1 MALSNFL
8 IRPPTEA
15 QHGQQAGQ
23 RRSASAA
30 ATGGPSFA
38 AVMQGQA
45 RQAEDSAQS
54 QQAAQSQSMQASA
67 GAGMPVSLAGGPIG
81 GQAGGQMGGQA
92 SGRNGMVLA
101 GRTPSDLMRAQVFN
115 KAQTDMRQTQAIEGL
130 MQSVGGGGST
140 LDLARSMGTARHLR
154 SMTSALGDKMS
165 GFNVTD
171 FVHSRPQAQGKA
183 RQARHKTSAEDLEM
197 GKLSAQFESGRDGI
211 AAVGYDRNGGTSY
224 GKYQVSSRAG
234 SLGDFL
240 DFLDTEAPELSK
252 RLRSAGPGNT
262 GSRKG
267 AMPDVWRAIANEQPE
282 RFEELQEAF
291 VRESHY
297 KPAVE
302 AIAQRTS
309 LDADKLSTAM
319 REVIWSTA
327 VQHGPTGAARIFARA
342 DDMSGSPND
351 PGYERK
357 LISNVYKVR
366 AGQFGS
372 STSEVQAAVQNRFRQ
387 ERTLALNL
395 LDDGHSS
402 NLA

>member
-15 QHGQQAGQ
+15 QQSQPVGQ
-23 RRSASAA
+23 RRAASATA
-30 ATGGPSFA
+30 PGGPSFA

-45 RQAEDSAQS
+45 RQAEDGAQS
-54 QQAAQSQSMQASA
+54 QQIAHNQGAQASA
-67 GAGMPVSLAGGPIG
+67 AAGMPVNFTS
-81 GQAGGQMGGQA
+81 GQTP
-92 SGRNGMVLA
+92 SRNMVLA
-101 GRTPSDLMRAQVFN
+101 GRSPSDLMRTQVFN
-115 KAQTDMRQTQAIEGL
+115 KAQTDLRQTQAIEGL
-130 MQSVGGGGST
+130 MQSVSGGGST

-154 SMTSALGDKMS
+154 SMTSAIGDKMS
-165 GFNVTD
+165 GLSVSD
-171 FVHSRPQAQGKA
+171 FIHSRTQGQSKPRQTRSKA
-183 RQARHKTSAEDLEM
+183 SAEDMEM
-197 GKLSAQFESGRDGI
+197 GKLSAQFESGRDGV

-240 DFLDTEAPELSK
+240 DFLDNEAPDLSK
-252 RLRSAGPGNT
+252 RLRASGPGNT
-262 GSRKG
+262 GGRKG
-267 AMPDVWRAIANEQPE
+267 AMPDTWRAIASEQPE
-282 RFEELQEAF
+282 RFEDLQEAY

-366 AGQFGS
+366 SGQFGS

-395 LDDGHSS
+395 LDDGHKS

>member
-1 MALSNFL
+1 
-8 IRPPTEA
+8 
-15 QHGQQAGQ
+15 
-23 RRSASAA
+23 
-30 ATGGPSFA
+30 
-38 AVMQGQA
+38 
-45 RQAEDSAQS
+45 
-54 QQAAQSQSMQASA
+54 
-67 GAGMPVSLAGGPIG
+67 MPVNLAGGPIG
-81 GQAGGQMGGQA
+81 GQMGGQA
-92 SGRNGMVLA
+92 AGRNGMVLA
-101 GRTPSDLMRAQVFN
+101 GRTPSDLMRSQVFN

-165 GFNVTD
+165 GFTVSD
-171 FVHSRPQAQGKA
+171 FVHSRPQGQGKA

-240 DFLDTEAPELSK
+240 DFLDSEAPELSK

-395 LDDGHSS
+395 LDDGHNS

>member
-15 QHGQQAGQ
+15 QQGQQTGQ

-30 ATGGPSFA
+30 ATGGSSFA
-38 AVMQGQA
+38 AVMQGEA
-45 RQAEDSAQS
+45 RQAEDSTQS
-54 QQAAQSQSMQASA
+54 QQAAQGQSAQASA
-67 GAGMPVSLAGGPIG
+67 MAGMPVNLAGGPT
-81 GQAGGQMGGQA
+81 
-92 SGRNGMVLA
+92 SGRNSMVLA
-101 GRTPSDLMRAQVFN
+101 GRSPSDLMRAQVFN

-165 GFNVTD
+165 GFNVSD
-171 FVHSRPQAQGKA
+171 FVHTRSQGQGKA
-183 RQARHKTSAEDLEM
+183 RQARHKTNAEDLEM

-240 DFLDTEAPELSK
+240 DFLDSEAPDLSK
-252 RLRSAGPGNT
+252 RLRSSGPGNT

-309 LDADKLSTAM
+309 LDANKLSTAM

-372 STSEVQAAVQNRFRQ
+372 STSEVQASVQNRFRQ

>member
-15 QHGQQAGQ
+15 QQGQQAGQ

-30 ATGGPSFA
+30 ATGGSSFA
-38 AVMQGQA
+38 AVMQGEA
-45 RQAEDSAQS
+45 RQAEDSTQS
-54 QQAAQSQSMQASA
+54 QQAVQGQSVQASA
-67 GAGMPVSLAGGPIG
+67 MAGMPVNL
-81 GQAGGQMGGQA
+81 AGGQM
-92 SGRNGMVLA
+92 SGRNSMVLA
-101 GRTPSDLMRAQVFN
+101 GRSPSDLMRAQVFN

-165 GFNVTD
+165 GFNVSD
-171 FVHSRPQAQGKA
+171 FVHTRSQGQGKA
-183 RQARHKTSAEDLEM
+183 RQARQKTSAEDLEM

-240 DFLDTEAPELSK
+240 DFLDSEAPDLSK
-252 RLRSAGPGNT
+252 RLRSSGPGNT

-372 STSEVQAAVQNRFRQ
+372 STSEVQASVQNRFRQ

-395 LDDGHSS
+395 LDDGHRS

>member
-15 QHGQQAGQ
+15 QQGQQAGQ
-23 RRSASAA
+23 RRSAPAA

-45 RQAEDSAQS
+45 RQAEDSAKS
-54 QQAAQSQSMQASA
+54 QQAAQNQNAQASA
-67 GAGMPVSLAGGPIG
+67 GAGMPVNLAGGQIG
-81 GQAGGQMGGQA
+81 GQVGGQTP
-92 SGRNGMVLA
+92 GRNSMVLA
-101 GRTPSDLMRAQVFN
+101 GRSPSDLMRAQVFN
-115 KAQTDMRQTQAIEGL
+115 KAQTDMRETQAIEGL

-165 GFNVTD
+165 GFNVSD
-171 FVHSRPQAQGKA
+171 FVHSRPQGQGKA
-183 RQARHKTSAEDLEM
+183 RQARRKASAEDLEM

-240 DFLDTEAPELSK
+240 DFLDSEAPELSK

-297 KPAVE
+297 KPAVD

-351 PGYERK
+351 PGYERR
-357 LISNVYKVR
+357 LITNVYKVR

>member
-15 QHGQQAGQ
+15 QQGQQAGQ

-30 ATGGPSFA
+30 ATGGSSFA
-38 AVMQGQA
+38 AVMQGEA
-45 RQAEDSAQS
+45 RQVEDSTQS
-54 QQAAQSQSMQASA
+54 QQAVQSQSAQASA
-67 GAGMPVSLAGGPIG
+67 MAGMPVNL
-81 GQAGGQMGGQA
+81 AGGQM
-92 SGRNGMVLA
+92 SGRNSMVLA
-101 GRTPSDLMRAQVFN
+101 GRSPSDLMRAQVFN

-165 GFNVTD
+165 GFNVSD
-171 FVHSRPQAQGKA
+171 FVHTRSQGQGKA
-183 RQARHKTSAEDLEM
+183 RQARQKTSAEDLEM

-240 DFLDTEAPELSK
+240 DFLDSEAPDLSK
-252 RLRSAGPGNT
+252 RLRSSGPGNT

-267 AMPDVWRAIANEQPE
+267 AMPDAWRAIANEQPE

-372 STSEVQAAVQNRFRQ
+372 STSEVQASVQNRFRQ

>member
-15 QHGQQAGQ
+15 QQGQQTGQ

-30 ATGGPSFA
+30 ATGGSSFA
-38 AVMQGQA
+38 AVMQGEA
-45 RQAEDSAQS
+45 RQAEDSTQS
-54 QQAAQSQSMQASA
+54 QQAAQGQSAQASA
-67 GAGMPVSLAGGPIG
+67 MAGMPVNLAGG
-81 GQAGGQMGGQA
+81 QT
-92 SGRNGMVLA
+92 SGRNSMVLA
-101 GRTPSDLMRAQVFN
+101 GRSPSDLMRAQVFN

-165 GFNVTD
+165 GFNVSD
-171 FVHSRPQAQGKA
+171 FVHTRSQGQGKA
-183 RQARHKTSAEDLEM
+183 RQARHKTNAEDLEM

-240 DFLDTEAPELSK
+240 DFLDSEAPDLSK
-252 RLRSAGPGNT
+252 RLRSSGPGNT

-309 LDADKLSTAM
+309 LDANKLSTAM

-372 STSEVQAAVQNRFRQ
+372 STSEVQASVQNRFRQ

>member
-15 QHGQQAGQ
+15 QQGQQAGQ
-23 RRSASAA
+23 RRSAPAA
-30 ATGGPSFA
+30 ATGGSSFA

-45 RQAEDSAQS
+45 RQAEDSAKS
-54 QQAAQSQSMQASA
+54 QQAAQNQSAQAPA
-67 GAGMPVSLAGGPIG
+67 GAGMPVNLAGGQIG
-81 GQAGGQMGGQA
+81 GQVGGQTP
-92 SGRNGMVLA
+92 GRNSMVLA
-101 GRTPSDLMRAQVFN
+101 GRSPSDLMRAQVFN
-115 KAQTDMRQTQAIEGL
+115 KVQTDMRETQAIEGL

-165 GFNVTD
+165 GFNVSD
-171 FVHSRPQAQGKA
+171 FVHSRPQGQGKA
-183 RQARHKTSAEDLEM
+183 RQARRKASAEDLEM

-240 DFLDTEAPELSK
+240 DFLDSEAPELSK

-297 KPAVE
+297 KPAVD

-351 PGYERK
+351 PGYERR
-357 LISNVYKVR
+357 LITNVYKVR

>member
-15 QHGQQAGQ
+15 QQSQSVGQ
-23 RRSASAA
+23 RRAASATA
-30 ATGGPSFA
+30 PGGASFA

-45 RQAEDSAQS
+45 RQAEEGAQS
-54 QQAAQSQSMQASA
+54 QQTSHNQGAQAPA
-67 GAGMPVSLAGGPIG
+67 GAGMPGNFTN
-81 GQAGGQMGGQA
+81 GQMPA
-92 SGRNGMVLA
+92 RNMVLA
-101 GRTPSDLMRAQVFN
+101 GRSPSDLMRAQVFN

-140 LDLARSMGTARHLR
+140 LDLARSMGTARQLR
-154 SMTSALGDKMS
+154 SMTSALGDKM
-165 GFNVTD
+165 GGLTVTD
-171 FVHSRPQAQGKA
+171 FIHSRPQGQGKS
-183 RQARHKTSAEDLEM
+183 RQGQRAVSAEDQEM
-197 GKLSAQFESGRDGI
+197 GKLSAQFESGRDGV

-240 DFLDTEAPELSK
+240 DFLDSEAPDISK
-252 RLRSAGPGNT
+252 RLRASGPGNT

-267 AMPDVWRAIANEQPE
+267 AMPDTWRAIASEQPE
-282 RFEELQEAF
+282 RFEDLQEAF

-302 AIAQRTS
+302 AIGQRTS

-342 DDMSGSPND
+342 DGMSGSPDD

-366 AGQFGS
+366 SGQFGS

-387 ERTLALNL
+387 EKTLALNL
-395 LDDGHSS
+395 LDDGHKS